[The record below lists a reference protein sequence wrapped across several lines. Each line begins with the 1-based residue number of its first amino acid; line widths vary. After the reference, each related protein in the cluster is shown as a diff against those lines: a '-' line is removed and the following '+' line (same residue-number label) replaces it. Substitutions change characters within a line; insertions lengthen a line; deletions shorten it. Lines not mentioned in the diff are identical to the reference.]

1 MKKTFLFLSIAFLSL
16 QATAQ
21 NTTWKVDPAHS
32 SVNFT
37 IKHMGIN
44 LIPGYFEKFDGVLRS
59 DQKDFS
65 DAKVDFTVQT
75 TSINTH
81 VEMRD
86 NHLRTADFFEVEKFP
101 EMRFT
106 STKMVKAGKDYK
118 LHGNLT
124 IKDVTKPVVFDV
136 MYGGSAKDQKGG
148 EKVGFMATT
157 TINRLDYHI
166 NYDPSGQGVAK
177 DVEIKILTE
186 LAKQ

>member
-1 MKKTFLFLSIAFLSL
+1 MKKTLLLLSAALLSL
-16 QATAQ
+16 QSIAQ
-21 NTTWKVDPAHS
+21 TTWSADPAHS

-44 LIPGYFEKFDGVLRS
+44 LVPGYFEKFDGTLMS
-59 DQKDFS
+59 DAKDFS

-75 TSINTH
+75 ASVNTH

-86 NHLRTADFFEVEKFP
+86 NHLKTADFFDAEKYPTMHFV
-101 EMRFT
+101 
-106 STKMVKAGKDYK
+106 STKMQKSGKGYK

-136 MYGGSAKDQKGG
+136 MYGGMAKDQRGN

-166 NYDPSGQGVAK
+166 NYDPTGQGVAK
-177 DVEIKILTE
+177 EVEIKIFTE
-186 LAKQ
+186 LAKK